1 MNETSAQ
8 LILPLAPAD
17 RRVKRRGIA
26 VFVCEMSPLTCCGYF
41 WPPGVASLHCIQQVS
56 PFRSVPSSLT
66 VAELPPAASSPH
78 QLGVTG
84 RGLRPTIPPPC
95 SRSLR
100 RRRTFS
106 SAAGEGKKNKESER
120 KIEIS
125 KAGKETQ
132 IAEKF
137 DLACGRWSF
146 GGGSELQRDFLTIDL
161 NVI

>member
-8 LILPLAPAD
+8 LILPLIPSD
-17 RRVKRRGIA
+17 RRVKHRGIA

-41 WPPGVASLHCIQQVS
+41 WPPGVATLHCTQQVS
-56 PFRSVPSSLT
+56 PFRNVPSSLT
-66 VAELPPAASSPH
+66 VAALPPSASSPH

-100 RRRTFS
+100 RRRTFPLRL
-106 SAAGEGKKNKESER
+106 GRKKKKNTESER

-132 IAEKF
+132 IALKVRLGLREM
-137 DLACGRWSF
+137 
-146 GGGSELQRDFLTIDL
+146 EFLRRNQNF
-161 NVI
+161 NVTF

>member
-1 MNETSAQ
+1 MCA
-8 LILPLAPAD
+8 
-17 RRVKRRGIA
+17 R
-26 VFVCEMSPLTCCGYF
+26 CHPLTCCGYF

-100 RRRTFS
+100 RRRTFPQRLGRERKKIRNLKGKS
-106 SAAGEGKKNKESER
+106 RYRKLVRTHGSLKSLTWLAGDGVSAADPN
-120 KIEIS
+120 
-125 KAGKETQ
+125 
-132 IAEKF
+132 F
-137 DLACGRWSF
+137 
-146 GGGSELQRDFLTIDL
+146 
-161 NVI
+161 NVTF

>member
-17 RRVKRRGIA
+17 RQTRVKRRGIA

-106 SAAGEGKKNKESER
+106 SAAGEEKKIRNLKGKSRYR
-120 KIEIS
+120 KLVRTHRLLKS
-125 KAGKETQ
+125 STWLVGDGVSA
-132 IAEKF
+132 ADPNF
-137 DLACGRWSF
+137 
-146 GGGSELQRDFLTIDL
+146 
-161 NVI
+161 NVTF